1 VTPAK
6 AADLAGGLAE
16 LAAEPLPDRLL
27 VLLCR
32 ALTGALSAT
41 AALVSRVEGD
51 RLRDLAA
58 YALRDIDLG
67 GASMYLLDDF
77 PLTRRVLDER
87 EPVAASFL
95 DDGIDSAEAFVL
107 RSLGMNSLLMLPLVV
122 RERAWGLVEVY
133 DVRLREFEQADV
145 DAARSLVSAA
155 ARRLEELGSAGVDI
169 DGFGPE
175 GPVTLQR
182 PASSSNVRNLR

>member
-1 VTPAK
+1 
-6 AADLAGGLAE
+6 
-16 LAAEPLPDRLL
+16 
-27 VLLCR
+27 
-32 ALTGALSAT
+32 
-41 AALVSRVEGD
+41 
-51 RLRDLAA
+51 
-58 YALRDIDLG
+58 
-67 GASMYLLDDF
+67 MYLLDDF

-155 ARRLEELGSAGVDI
+155 ARRLEDLGSAGVDI